1 MSNFQRCFPAAR
13 GRPNLLARGKGG
25 REMPYYIP
33 PPTWTT
39 PDFFFLYKKSASLTQ
54 DQGLIYLFQKKLFRE
69 KTYHNRKDGDT
80 LENAFERL

>member
-25 REMPYYIP
+25 REMSYYIP
-33 PPTWTT
+33 PSTWTT
-39 PDFFFLYKKSASLTQ
+39 HDFFLLCKKSQ

-69 KTYHNRKDGDT
+69 KTFHNRKDGNA